1 MIEKSKPQTDY
12 PYTYPIPYNLKCD
25 DIDGCAVGTKN
36 RINKF
41 QSPYDLNL
49 NVKDIPGC
57 RVGSLKKGIV
67 TERNL
72 NPLHP
77 KYKYIGEKELGKYYE
92 NDPYANNAKSTNIK
106 IEKDSNLDEY
116 VERNVKTCDVKSFNN
131 KIKNNSNLKKEKE
144 KDKYN
149 DYKDDLNHKN
159 YNSEILNNNDE

>member
-41 QSPYDLNL
+41 QAPYDLNL

-57 RVGSLKKGIV
+57 RVGSLKKGII

-72 NPLHP
+72 NPLQP
-77 KYKYIGEKELGKYYE
+77 KYKYIGEKELGKYFE
-92 NDPYANNAKSTNIK
+92 NDPYANNSKSTNIK
-106 IEKDSNLDEY
+106 LEKESNNEEN
-116 VERNVKTCDVKSFNN
+116 VENERNVKSTNVKNFNQ
-131 KIKNNSNLKKEKE
+131 KNTKDYKKEKVNT
-144 KDKYN
+144 DGP
-149 DYKDDLNHKN
+149 KDDLNN
-159 YNSEILNNNDE
+159 YKSSDFYNDNDQ